1 MPRVTRGN
9 KKLLRRKKILKLA
22 KGFFGAK
29 RKNYRTAK
37 EAVERALLYSYR
49 DRKNR
54 KRDFRRL
61 WNIRINAAVR
71 EFDLSYSKFIYG
83 LNKSNIKL
91 NRKVLANLA
100 RYHALRI
107 HSGFQ
112 WSLFNYTHDLHA
124 LQKNDS
130 SSTNEMGDRPYLDT

>member
-29 RKNYRTAK
+29 KSNYRTAK
-37 EAVERALLYSYR
+37 EAVEKSLTYAYR
-49 DRKNR
+49 DRRNR

-71 EFDLSYSKFIYG
+71 EYDLNYSRFING
-83 LNKSNIKL
+83 LKKSGIIL
-91 NRKVLANLA
+91 NRKVLSNLA
-100 RYHALRI
+100 AEEPDTFKLIVEKVKHSICTKHTRI
-107 HSGFQ
+107 S
-112 WSLFNYTHDLHA
+112 SNNSK
-124 LQKNDS
+124 KNK
-130 SSTNEMGDRPYLDT
+130 N

>member
-37 EAVERALLYSYR
+37 EAVEKALTYSYR
-49 DRKNR
+49 DRRNR
-54 KRDFRRL
+54 KRDFRTL

-71 EFDLSYSKFIYG
+71 EYGLSYSRFING
-83 LNKSNIKL
+83 LKRANIRL
-91 NRKVLANLA
+91 NRKTLSNLA
-100 RYHALRI
+100 AV
-107 HSGFQ
+107 
-112 WSLFNYTHDLHA
+112 
-124 LQKNDS
+124 
-130 SSTNEMGDRPYLDT
+130 EPDTFRQIVEKVKAAA

>member
-29 RKNYRTAK
+29 RKNYRTAR
-37 EAVERALLYSYR
+37 EAVEKALTYAYR

-54 KRDFRRL
+54 KRDFRQL

-71 EFDLSYSKFIYG
+71 NYGLSYSRFING
-83 LNKSNIKL
+83 LKKLDIRL
-91 NRKVLANLA
+91 NRKVLSNLA
-100 RYHALRI
+100 ASEPETFGKLVEKVKTAL
-107 HSGFQ
+107 
-112 WSLFNYTHDLHA
+112 
-124 LQKNDS
+124 
-130 SSTNEMGDRPYLDT
+130 

>member
-9 KKLLRRKKILKLA
+9 RKLLRRHKILKLA

-37 EAVERALLYSYR
+37 EAVEKALTYSYR
-49 DRKNR
+49 DRKNK

-71 EFDLSYSKFIYG
+71 QYGLSYSRFIYG
-83 LNKSNIKL
+83 LKKADIKL
-91 NRKVLANLA
+91 NRKVLSNLA
-100 RYHALRI
+100 ASEPETFGLI
-107 HSGFQ
+107 VEKVKASI
-112 WSLFNYTHDLHA
+112 
-124 LQKNDS
+124 
-130 SSTNEMGDRPYLDT
+130 

>member
-37 EAVERALLYSYR
+37 EAVEKALTYSYR

-54 KRDFRRL
+54 KRDFRIL
-61 WNIRINAAVR
+61 WNVRINAAVR
-71 EFDLSYSKFIYG
+71 EHGLNYSRFMYG
-83 LNKSNIKL
+83 LKLANIKL
-91 NRKVLANLA
+91 NRKILSNLA
-100 RYHALRI
+100 ASEPETFGI
-107 HSGFQ
+107 IVDKVKA
-112 WSLFNYTHDLHA
+112 TI
-124 LQKNDS
+124 
-130 SSTNEMGDRPYLDT
+130 